1 MQVFLID
8 SLDVTLQ
15 IHMFNTSSL
24 LNAPKIEKKLKM
36 GSKLMRHTL
45 RRIKVFEKT
54 LLLQFHEV
62 MQCETHITLKV
73 SNRSNFYIYL

>member
-1 MQVFLID
+1 
-8 SLDVTLQ
+8 
-15 IHMFNTSSL
+15 MFNISSL

-36 GSKLMRHTL
+36 GSKLMKHPL
-45 RRIKVFEKT
+45 RRIKVFEKN

-73 SNRSNFYIYL
+73 SNRSQRPTRIGSGHGMVGPSQVGS